1 MTAVR
6 KYRALTDL
14 DLVREIQAGRTDL
27 FAELVERHQGRVY
40 AVAYG
45 ILGDRQAAR
54 DIAQEAF
61 VVAYRRLETFRG
73 ESQLWS
79 WLYTV
84 TRRLALHEVKRVR
97 RRPDLTLDE
106 AIGHEEGGTTRLE
119 MVESGGESA
128 EERAE
133 RGDVSRYV
141 RDALESLGEKH
152 REVLVLRHF
161 EDLSYKEIAERLDIP
176 EGTVMSRLWHA
187 RRKVVAALGEDVDWL
202 AQVC

>member
-14 DLVREIQAGRTDL
+14 ELVREIQAGRTDL

-84 TRRLALHEVKRVR
+84 TRRLALHELKRVR

-106 AIGHEEGGTTRLE
+106 SVGRDEGGTTRLE
-119 MVESGGESA
+119 MLESDDEGA
-128 EERAE
+128 QERVE
-133 RGDVSRYV
+133 RGDVSRFV
-141 RDALESLGEKH
+141 REALATLGQKH
-152 REVLVLRHF
+152 REILVLRHF

-187 RRKVVAALGEDVDWL
+187 RRKITAALGEDVDWL
-202 AQVC
+202 SQVC

>member
-1 MTAVR
+1 MNAVR
-6 KYRALTDL
+6 QYRALTDL
-14 DLVREIQAGRTDL
+14 ELVREIQAGRTDL
-27 FAELVERHQGRVY
+27 FAELVERNQSRVY

-61 VVAYRRLETFRG
+61 VVAFRRLETFRG

-84 TRRLALHEVKRVR
+84 TRRLALHELKRVH

-106 AIGHEEGGTTRLE
+106 PLGREGDGVTRLE
-119 MVESGGESA
+119 MIESDTEGA
-128 EERAE
+128 EQRAE
-133 RGDVSRYV
+133 RGDVARLV
-141 RDALESLGEKH
+141 HDALETLGAKH
-152 REVLVLRHF
+152 REILVLRHF
-161 EDLSYKEIAERLDIP
+161 EDLSYKEIAERLGIP

-187 RRKVVAALGEDVDWL
+187 RRKVAAALGEDVDWL